1 MSRRTVYL
9 DIDGVLATSRTYKKC
24 PGNSQELLDPEM
36 VERLCQFCEAIDADI
51 VLISYWRKLYDLAW
65 FQKHVGTRVVRMTK
79 LTELMRWEEVQM
91 DVEAHGVT
99 DFVIFE
105 DENDMVPYRGHW
117 VRTNFEGPNQGL
129 TRRHIRRAL
138 NILGYKNADQLSRE
152 IG

>member
-9 DIDGVLATSRTYKKC
+9 DIDGVLATSRTYKKR
-24 PGNSQELLDPEM
+24 PGNSEDLLDPEM
-36 VERLCQFCEAIDADI
+36 IERLGWFCELVDADI
-51 VLISYWRKLYDLAW
+51 VLISYWQKLYDLAW
-65 FQKHVGTRVVRMTK
+65 FQKHIGTRVVRMTK
-79 LTELMRWEEVQM
+79 VTELMRWEEVQM
-91 DVEAHGVT
+91 DVEAHGIT

-105 DENDMVPYRGHW
+105 DENDMVPYRGRW

-138 NILGYKNADQLSRE
+138 NILGYKNADLLSRE